1 MEEMKFL
8 ADRTVGKLA
17 KKLRLLGLDV
27 ADWREGKLLEAA
39 EKAKS
44 QERILLTRSR
54 RIKEEKIGIQ
64 IFMVGAND
72 PQEQA
77 REVLTKFGV
86 EPNPED
92 YFSRCLRCNE
102 ELRAIAKE
110 EVQGGVPDFIYRQY
124 DSFHCC
130 PRCRRIY
137 WPGSHLERMKKD
149 LVKTLRSRNGGP
161 ELPAKQS
168 RSNADECS

>member
-1 MEEMKFL
+1 MKFL

-39 EKAKS
+39 QKARA
-44 QERILLTRSR
+44 EGRILLTRSR
-54 RIKEEKIGIQ
+54 RIKEEEIGIQ
-64 IFMVGAND
+64 IFMVVAND
-72 PQEQA
+72 PEQQA
-77 REVLTKFGV
+77 REVLTKLGM
-86 EPNPED
+86 EPKPD
-92 YFSRCLRCNE
+92 GYFSRCLRCNE
-102 ELRAIAKE
+102 ELRAVGKE
-110 EVQGGVPDFIYRQY
+110 EVQGAVPDFIYRLY

-149 LVKTLRSRNGGP
+149 LFKTLPARKVSR
-161 ELPAKQS
+161 
-168 RSNADECS
+168 D